1 MTSQINYDAI
11 DITFPI
17 AGRDNDS
24 EGFRGNFAATQS
36 ALEQA
41 RTEITELH
49 DKAILSANIGDN
61 TKATN
66 NLQGSTIS
74 NGVYRQFDGVVF
86 DAADIGA
93 EGADID
99 LANGPFQILEIN
111 NPDQTLTF
119 RNWTTNAYNKVRVHL
134 WTSSESNI
142 TGTTFTSQNE
152 GTIVYETGF
161 PTLTLTSD
169 NKHFVIEAWTYNV
182 TPSAGGTI
190 YVKYLGTY

>member
-49 DKAILSANIGDN
+49 NKAILSANIGEN
-61 TKATN
+61 TAALN
-66 NLQGSTIS
+66 DLQGSTLS
-74 NGVYRQFDGVVF
+74 KGLYSQLDGVVF

-99 LANGPFQILEIN
+99 LENGPFQVLEIN

-119 RNWTTNAYNKVRVHL
+119 RNWTPNAYNKVRVHL
-134 WTSSESNI
+134 WTSTETNI
-142 TGTTFTSQNE
+142 TGTTLTSQNE

-161 PTLTLTSD
+161 PTFTLPS
-169 NKHFVIEAWTYNV
+169 NGKHFVIEAWTYDV
-182 TPSAGGTI
+182 TPSSGGKV
-190 YVKYLGTY
+190 YVRYLGTY

>member
-11 DITFPI
+11 DITFPV

-49 DKAILSANIGDN
+49 NKAILSANIGEN
-61 TKATN
+61 TKKVN

-74 NGVYRQFDGVVF
+74 NGLYRQLDGVVF

-99 LANGPFQILEIN
+99 LDNGPFQILEIN
-111 NPDQTLTF
+111 NPNQTLTF
-119 RNWTTNAYNKVRVHL
+119 RNWTPGAYNQVRIHL
-134 WTSSESNI
+134 WTSTGSGI
-142 TGTTFTSQNE
+142 TGTTLTSQNE

-161 PTLTLTSD
+161 PAFTLPS
-169 NKHFVIEAWTYNV
+169 NGKHFVIEAWTYDV
-182 TPSAGGTI
+182 TESSGGNI
-190 YVKYLGTY
+190 FVRYLGTY

>member
-49 DKAILSANIGDN
+49 NKAILSANIGEN
-61 TKATN
+61 TTIVN
-66 NLQGSTIS
+66 DLQGSTLS
-74 NGVYRQFDGVVF
+74 KGLYSQLDGVVF

-99 LANGPFQILEIN
+99 LENGPFQILEIN

-119 RNWTTNAYNKVRVHL
+119 RNWTSNAYNKVRVHL
-134 WTSSESNI
+134 WTTSQTNI
-142 TGTTFTSQNE
+142 TGTLLASQNE
-152 GTIVYETGF
+152 GEIVYETGF
-161 PTLTLTSD
+161 PTLTLPSTG
-169 NKHFVIEAWTYNV
+169 KHFVIEAWTYNV
-182 TPSAGGTI
+182 TGSSGGKVF
-190 YVKYLGTY
+190 VKYLGTY